1 MSFFPHARV
10 PRRVHPSLLRGCLL
24 SACVMAGSSAWAA
37 QPGSQSDAPT
47 AKTLSPAQMDQAWQ
61 RATAR
66 YAPERK
72 ALLAEVAQGDA
83 IGPFRPDWISLA
95 QYQAPAWFGAAKFG
109 IFIHWGVYA
118 VPAFAN
124 EWYPRNMYDGT
135 TREHAHQLDTHGP
148 LTHRGYK
155 DFIAG
160 FKARHWDPAAWARLF
175 KQAGARYVVQVA
187 EHSDGFAMY
196 DSRLSRWTAAQMGPK
211 RDVVAA
217 LERAVRAEGLR
228 FGLSSHRA
236 EHDWFFD
243 HGRELASD
251 VNDPADADFYG
262 PAVPHF
268 VQDGDQDLQ
277 QDWTYVSP
285 TYVDDWLARTAELEA
300 YYRPDLIYL
309 DWWVGHPAF
318 RGALAEFLAYYYNRG
333 AQRDGVVLNYKLHAL
348 PAGSAVLDVERGQL
362 GDIRPTPWQTD
373 TTISNSSWGY
383 VESDSY
389 RSTTS
394 IIQLLADVVS
404 KNGNLL
410 LDVGP
415 RPDGTIVPQEQAVLL
430 EIGRWLATNGAAIYG
445 SHPWRVSGEGPTAP
459 TAGAF
464 KEQLAKPWTADDF
477 RFTRNK
483 DLLYAIEF
491 GWPADGTV
499 TIRSIKPAD
508 RVRDVRLLGS
518 STPVHWESTGQ
529 GLVLHVGSRPAGPAA
544 FVYAIR
550 TATDTP

>member
-1 MSFFPHARV
+1 MFF
-10 PRRVHPSLLRGCLL
+10 RRVARTTRTRFAQRGGWLLPTLAL
-24 SACVMAGSSAWAA
+24 ACFSSFAA
-37 QPGSQSDAPT
+37 QTPSAT
-47 AKTLSPAQMDQAWQ
+47 TTEALSPAQIDQAWQ

-66 YAPERK
+66 YTPERK
-72 ALLAEVAQGDA
+72 ALLDEVAKGDA
-83 IGPFRPDWISLA
+83 TGPFRPDWISLA
-95 QYQAPAWFGAAKFG
+95 HYRTPAWFGAAKFS
-109 IFIHWGVYA
+109 IFIHWGLYA

-124 EWYPRNMYDGT
+124 EWYSRNLYDPS
-135 TREHAHQLDTHGP
+135 TREHAHQVATYGP
-148 LTHRGYK
+148 LTQHGYK

-160 FKARHWDPAAWARLF
+160 FTARHWDPVAWARLF
-175 KQAGARYVVQVA
+175 KRAGARYVVQVA

-196 DSRLSRWTAAQMGPK
+196 DSRLSRWTAAQMGPR
-211 RDVVAA
+211 RDLVAA
-217 LERAVRAEGLR
+217 LEKAVRAEGLR

-243 HGRELASD
+243 HGRRISSD
-251 VNDPADADFYG
+251 VDDPAYADFYG

-285 TYVDDWLARTAELEA
+285 AYVDDWLARTTELEA

-318 RGALAEFLAYYYNRG
+318 RGALADFLAYYYNRG

-348 PAGSAVLDVERGQL
+348 PDGSGVLDVERGQL
-362 GDIRPTPWQTD
+362 DGIRPVPWQTD

-383 VESDSY
+383 VAHDTY
-389 RSTTS
+389 RSSTS

-415 RPDGTIVPQEQAVLL
+415 KPDGSIVPQEQAVLL
-430 EIGRWLATNGAAIYG
+430 EIGQWLATNGAAIYD
-445 SHPWRVSGEGPTAP
+445 SHPWRVFGEGATTPD
-459 TAGAF
+459 AGSF
-464 KEQLAKPWTADDF
+464 KEQLARPYAASDF
-477 RFTRNK
+477 RFTRDKNM
-483 DLLYAIEF
+483 LYAIEL
-491 GWPADGTV
+491 GWPDDGTV
-499 TIRSIKPAD
+499 VIHNIKPSD
-508 RVRDVRLLGS
+508 HVQDVHLLGS
-518 STPVHWESTGQ
+518 STPVRWQSTAQ
-529 GLVLHVGSRPAGPAA
+529 GLVLHAGSRPIVPTA

>member
-1 MSFFPHARV
+1 MSLFRHAMCPCE
-10 PRRVHPSLLRGCLL
+10 PRRAVSRGCLL
-24 SACVMAGSSAWAA
+24 AAFALTSLSALAA
-37 QPGSQSDAPT
+37 PLPGHPDAPT
-47 AKTLSPAQMDQAWQ
+47 AEALSPAQMDQAWQ

-66 YAPERK
+66 YEPERK
-72 ALLAEVAQGDA
+72 ALLAKVAQGDA
-83 IGPFRPDWISLA
+83 MGPFRPDWISLA
-95 QYQAPAWFGAAKFG
+95 HYRAPAWFGAAKFG

-124 EWYPRNMYDGT
+124 EWYPRNMYDGAA
-135 TREHAHQLDTHGP
+135 REHAHQLDTYGP
-148 LTHRGYK
+148 LAQRGYK
-155 DFIAG
+155 DFVAG
-160 FKARHWDPAAWARLF
+160 FKAQHWDPAAWARLF
-175 KQAGARYVVQVA
+175 RQAGARYVVQVA

-196 DSRLSRWTAAQMGPK
+196 DSRLSRWTAAKMGPK

-251 VNDPADADFYG
+251 VNDPACADLYG

-268 VQDGDQDLQ
+268 LQDGDQDLE

-285 TYVDDWLARTAELEA
+285 AYVDDWLARTAELEA

-318 RGALAEFLAYYYNRG
+318 RDALAELLAYYYNRG
-333 AQRDGVVLNYKLHAL
+333 SQRGGVVLNYKLHAL
-348 PAGSAVLDVERGQL
+348 PHGGGVLDVERGQL
-362 GDIRPTPWQTD
+362 GGIHATPWQTD
-373 TTISNSSWGY
+373 TTISNDSWGY
-383 VESDSY
+383 VAHDTY
-389 RSTTS
+389 RSATS
-394 IIQLLADVVS
+394 IIHLLADVVS

-415 RPDGTIVPQEQAVLL
+415 RPDGSIVPQERAVLL

-459 TAGAF
+459 AAGAF
-464 KEQLAKPWTADDF
+464 NEQLATPYTAGDF
-477 RFTRNK
+477 RFTRNN
-483 DLLYAIEF
+483 DTLYAIELA
-491 GWPADGTV
+491 WPDDGTV
-499 TIRSIKPAD
+499 VVRSVKPAD
-508 RVRDVRLLGS
+508 RVQDVRLLGS
-518 STPVHWESTGQ
+518 STPVRWQSTAQ
-529 GLVLHVGSRPAGPAA
+529 GLVLHPGPRPAGPAA
-544 FVYAIR
+544 FVFAIR

>member
-1 MSFFPHARV
+1 
-10 PRRVHPSLLRGCLL
+10 
-24 SACVMAGSSAWAA
+24 
-37 QPGSQSDAPT
+37 
-47 AKTLSPAQMDQAWQ
+47 MDQAWQ

-95 QYQAPAWFGAAKFG
+95 QYQAPTWFGAAKFG

-135 TREHAHQLDTHGP
+135 TREHAHQLDTYGP
-148 LTHRGYK
+148 LAHRGYK
-155 DFIAG
+155 DFITG
-160 FKARHWDPAAWARLF
+160 FKAQHWDPAAWARLF

-196 DSRLSRWTAAQMGPK
+196 DSRLSRWTAAKMGPK

-243 HGRELASD
+243 RGRELASD

-318 RGALAEFLAYYYNRG
+318 RGALAEFLAYYYNHG
-333 AQRDGVVLNYKLHAL
+333 AQRGGVVLNYKWHAL

-373 TTISNSSWGY
+373 TTISNGSWGY
-383 VESDSY
+383 VEHDTY
-389 RSTTS
+389 RSATS

-415 RPDGTIVPQEQAVLL
+415 RPDGTIVPQERAVLL
-430 EIGRWLATNGAAIYG
+430 EIGRWLATNGAAIYD

-491 GWPADGTV
+491 GWPADGATV
-499 TIRSIKPAD
+499 IRSIKPTD
-508 RVRDVRLLGS
+508 RVQDVRLLGS
-518 STPVHWESTGQ
+518 STPVRWESTGQ

>member
-1 MSFFPHARV
+1 MPLFRHAICPYE
-10 PRRVHPSLLRGCLL
+10 PRRAVFTGCALAACLL
-24 SACVMAGSSAWAA
+24 SSLSTWAA
-37 QPGSQSDAPT
+37 PSPGGPDAPT
-47 AKTLSPAQMDQAWQ
+47 AGALSAAQMDQAWQ

-66 YAPERK
+66 YATARR
-72 ALLAEVAQGDA
+72 ALLARVAQGDA
-83 IGPFRPDWISLA
+83 VGPFRPDWMSLA
-95 QYQAPAWFGAAKFG
+95 HYRAPAWFGAAKFG

-135 TREHAHQLDTHGP
+135 TREHAHQVDTYGP
-148 LTHRGYK
+148 LAKHGYK

-160 FKARHWDPAAWARLF
+160 FQAQHWDPAAWAKLF
-175 KQAGARYVVQVA
+175 KQAGARYVVEVA

-196 DSRLSRWTAAQMGPK
+196 DSRLSRWTAAKMGPK

-243 HGRELASD
+243 RGRAISSD

-268 VQDGDQDLQ
+268 VQDGDLDLQ

-285 TYVDDWLARTAELEA
+285 AYVDDWLARTAELEA
-300 YYRPDLIYL
+300 YYQPDLIYL

-318 RGALAEFLAYYYNRG
+318 RNALARFVAYYYNRG
-333 AQRDGVVLNYKLHAL
+333 ARRGGVVLNYKLHAL
-348 PAGSAVLDVERGQL
+348 PDGSGVQDVERGQL
-362 GDIRPTPWQTD
+362 GAIQPVPWQTD

-383 VESDSY
+383 VEHDTY
-389 RSTTS
+389 RSATA

-410 LDVGP
+410 LDIGP
-415 RPDGTIVPQEQAVLL
+415 KPDGSIVPQEQAVLL
-430 EIGRWLATNGAAIYG
+430 DIGQWLATNGAAIYG
-445 SHPWRVSGEGPTAP
+445 SHPWRVFGEGPTA
-459 TAGAF
+459 AAVGAF
-464 KEQLAKPWTADDF
+464 KEKLATTYTAADF
-477 RFTRNK
+477 RFTRDK
-483 DLLYAIEF
+483 DTVYAIELA
-491 GWPADGTV
+491 WPDDGTAV
-499 TIRSIKPAD
+499 IHSITPGNH
-508 RVRDVRLLGS
+508 VQDVRLLGS
-518 STPVHWESTGQ
+518 PTPVRWQSTAQ
-529 GLVLHVGSRPAGPAA
+529 GLVLHPGARPPGPAA
-544 FVYAIR
+544 FVFAIR
-550 TATDTP
+550 TAKDTP